1 MKASELVENEI
12 EFSSNTKMAQ
22 YFFQELIKDEKPHSS
37 AEILA
42 YVQQKS
48 RGKGIDGKRLTDQTI
63 RSAIWY
69 GIRHKTADYE
79 QIQKGVYQKIN
90 ARWNPLNGDHPHKEA
105 IYFLAEQARCLIQA
119 GSADSEICRKGVEFL
134 INGNADLTAW
144 LNMRLNTQPF
154 PDGSLEDYDILEY
167 EGKDHDLDLAITNLK
182 ALAVNVDFIPEIRLY
197 FSKPLKIISEFYGKN
212 S

>member
-1 MKASELVENEI
+1 MKAAEQTNSGM

-22 YFFQELIKDEKPHSS
+22 FFFQELIKDEKPHSS

-42 YVQQKS
+42 YIQQKS
-48 RGKGIDGKRLTDQTI
+48 GGKGIDGKRLTDQTI

-69 GIRHKTADYE
+69 GIRRKTADYE
-79 QIQKGVYQKIN
+79 QIQKGVYQKTN

-119 GSADSEICRKGVEFL
+119 GSADSEICRKGAEFL
-134 INGNADLTAW
+134 INGNENLTAW
-144 LNMRLNTQPF
+144 LKIRLNTQPF
-154 PDGSLEDYDILEY
+154 PNGLLEDYDILEY
-167 EGKDHDLDLAITNLK
+167 EGKEHDLDLAITDLK

-197 FSKPLKIISEFYGKN
+197 FSKSLKIISEFYGKN